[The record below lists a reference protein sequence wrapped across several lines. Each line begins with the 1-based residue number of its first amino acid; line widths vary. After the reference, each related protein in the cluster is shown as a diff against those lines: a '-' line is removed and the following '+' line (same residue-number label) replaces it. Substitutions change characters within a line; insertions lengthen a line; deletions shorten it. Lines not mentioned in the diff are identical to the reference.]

1 MDKNVKAMMKI
12 SDVLDDRYEKLCDR
26 YHELELSHNRKKKAL
41 LAIRS
46 LFVNALDGI
55 EFRSF
60 ACSLSQGS
68 INRIVETI
76 DNALFCD
83 GRERS
88 KR

>member
-1 MDKNVKAMMKI
+1 MDKNVKAMLKI
-12 SDVLDDRYEKLCDR
+12 SDVIDDRYQKLCDK
-26 YHELELSHNRKKKAL
+26 YYELELSHNRKKKAL

-46 LFVNALDGI
+46 LFVTDLCGI
-55 EFRSF
+55 ESRSF
-60 ACSLSQGS
+60 ACSLGPGT

-76 DNALFCD
+76 DNTLFCD